1 MKVEKLTDNTYRV
14 RKVYKGRRYTAY
26 FDHIPDERE
35 VMIIMSDKMK
45 NTDFGQDKGIFGS
58 YCHKYID
65 AKRNVLSPS
74 TLGGYQKLIRTLS
87 DEFKQKDLYDIQQID
102 IQNEIN
108 RYAVNHAPKSVRN
121 LHGFISAVLGV
132 FRPDMNIHTTLPQK
146 RKFDRNL
153 PIADQVKT
161 IIDASHGTPY
171 HIGFQ
176 LAVLGMRRSE
186 ICAVTPAD
194 IDGHF
199 LRINKARLYDEE
211 NHLTTRDNTKTEE
224 STREIYLP
232 DALIEEI
239 KQAGVIYNR
248 TPPMLL
254 KTLHKYQ
261 DMFGFERFRLHDL
274 RAFYVSYAHTIG
286 IPDEYIMRSG
296 GWKTD
301 HIMKT
306 VYRDTL
312 KDENEIMQRR
322 ITDGLFE

>member
-1 MKVEKLTDNTYRV
+1 MKIEKLTDNTYRV

-26 FDHIPDERE
+26 FDHEPDEKE
-35 VMIIMSDKMK
+35 IIMIMSDKLK
-45 NTDFGQDKGIFGS
+45 NTDFGQNKGSFGV

-65 AKRNVLSPS
+65 SKRNVLSPS
-74 TLGGYQKLIRTLS
+74 TLGGYKKLIRTLS

-108 RYAVNHAPKSVRN
+108 RYAVDHSPKSVRN

-132 FRPDMNIHTTLPQK
+132 FYPTLNINTTLPQK

-153 PIADQVKT
+153 PITEQVKT
-161 IIDASHGTPY
+161 ILDASQGTPY

-186 ICAVTPAD
+186 ICAATPAD
-194 IDGHF
+194 IEGHF
-199 LRINKARLYDEE
+199 LRINKTRLYDEE
-211 NHLTTRDNTKTEE
+211 NHLTTRENTKTEE

-232 DALIEEI
+232 DALIKEI
-239 KQAGVIYNR
+239 EQAGVIYDR
-248 TPPMLL
+248 TPPMLV

-261 DMFGFERFRLHDL
+261 DMFGYERFRLHDL

-312 KDENEIMQRR
+312 KDENENMQRK
-322 ITDGLFE
+322 ITDGLFG

>member
-1 MKVEKLTDNTYRV
+1 MKIEKLTDNTYRV

-26 FDHIPDERE
+26 FDHEPDEKE
-35 VMIIMSDKMK
+35 IIMIMSDKMK
-45 NTDFGQDKGIFGS
+45 NTDYGQNKGSFGV

-65 AKRNVLSPS
+65 SKRNVLSPS
-74 TLGGYQKLIRTLS
+74 TLGGYKKLIRTLS
-87 DEFKQKDLYDIQQID
+87 DEFKQKGLYDIEQID

-108 RYAVNHAPKSVRN
+108 RYAVDHSPKSVRN

-132 FRPDMNIHTTLPQK
+132 FYPTLNINTTLPQK

-153 PIADQVKT
+153 PITEQVKT
-161 IIDASHGTPY
+161 ILDASQGTPY

-186 ICAVTPAD
+186 ICAATPAD

-199 LRINKARLYDEE
+199 LRINKTRLYDEE

-232 DALIEEI
+232 DALIKEI
-239 KQAGVIYNR
+239 EQAGVIYDR
-248 TPPMLL
+248 TPPMLV

-261 DMFGFERFRLHDL
+261 DMFGYERFRLHDL

-312 KDENEIMQRR
+312 KDENENMQRK
-322 ITDGLFE
+322 ITDGLFG